1 MTIDVAFDNAL
12 ENLLDALAEEALPSS
27 HLLSSRVGKRKFVVY
42 GSGDGLITLSVFVLQ
57 KFGLTPEAILD
68 KKFHE
73 PTTYMGI
80 PAFPPEC
87 YQPPGELVTDGVAII
102 SVGKKQLHQEIT
114 ESLQRTGFSN
124 IILASDIYEYH
135 LSHAH
140 GEFTANARKFYA
152 DRVPEIKKAYSLIS
166 DNRSK
171 NIFQQ
176 LLRFHI
182 DQAIVEI
189 DHDKISE
196 QYFPQDIKLHRGPAR
211 FINCGAYNG
220 DTIQQLFLHHGRIEA
235 LACFEPDGHNFS
247 RLVETLGSESGKYAR
262 EVIAFPCG
270 TWESDKQL
278 KFCSGNRINSS
289 ISEGGDTVIQ
299 CVALDHV
306 LPDFAPTFI
315 NMDIEGAEP
324 DAIRGA
330 SNLIK
335 RHKPD
340 LAICVYHHPEH
351 LWEIL
356 LQLHEIVPEYRFYFR
371 NYTGFPAETVLY
383 ATL

>member
-1 MTIDVAFDNAL
+1 MKMDAALDNTL
-12 ENLLDALAEEALPSS
+12 ENLLDTLEEDTRPSPY
-27 HLLSSRVGKRKFVVY
+27 LLSSRVGNRKFVVY

-68 KKFHE
+68 KKFSE

-80 PAFPPEC
+80 PALSPEY
-87 YQPPGELVTDGVAII
+87 YQPSHELVTDGVAII
-102 SVGKKQLHQEIT
+102 SVGKVQFHQEIK
-114 ESLQRTGFSN
+114 ESLQQLGFSN

-140 GEFTANARKFYA
+140 FEFTENARKFFA
-152 DRVPEIKKAYSLIS
+152 ASIPEIKKAYSLIT

-171 NIFQQ
+171 SIFQQ

-182 DQAIVEI
+182 SQATVQI
-189 DHDKISE
+189 DHDKITE
-196 QYFPQDIKLHRGPAR
+196 QYFPQDIKLHQGPAR

-220 DTIQQLFLHHGRIEA
+220 DTIEQLFQHHGRIEA
-235 LACFEPDGHNFS
+235 LACFEPDGQNFS
-247 RLVETLGSESGKYAR
+247 RLVETLGSESKKYAK
-262 EVIAFPCG
+262 EVTAFPCG
-270 TWESDKQL
+270 TWECDEQL
-278 KFCSGNRINSS
+278 KFSSGNRINSS
-289 ISEGGDTVIQ
+289 ISEDGDTVIQ
-299 CVALDHV
+299 CVALDHA

-324 DAIRGA
+324 NAIRGA
-330 SNLIK
+330 SKLIK

-340 LAICVYHHPEH
+340 LAVCVYHKPEH

-356 LQLHEIVPEYRFYFR
+356 LLLHEIVPEYRFYFR